1 MKKSISL
8 LMAVWM
14 LCTCGLI
21 SCGSAAGTETAA
33 TTVTAESAVSELTE
47 ATAETVT
54 TEATTTAATTAA
66 TEPAVQNPDARDA
79 SQPLNILFVGN
90 SYTYYNDMPTKLFA
104 PIARAAGY
112 TVNVTALTEGGHH
125 LWEYASEL
133 DTMGAQLHALLG
145 KSTGKKFDIV
155 ILQEQ
160 SNTPISNPRRFYS
173 GVRDVCAMVK
183 AHNADA
189 EIVLYATWGY
199 QAGHENLTKY
209 GKNTQEMEMKL
220 RAAYTAIGEEMGLQV
235 AYAGAGM
242 TYALEHSSVGL
253 YNADRTHPSLAG
265 SAIAAWTIFSTIFRV
280 HPDTVTYTGDITPN
294 VLTAIKEAVSYVYEN
309 GALVDAAYKT
319 SSVGVAYTE
328 PTYSSG
334 IDITKTKNLTAAP
347 ASSIIS
353 YITRDSAQTGNG
365 WQKLKSNAQK
375 TFSGIRGDKD
385 QIAATGYGTKDLTDA
400 QKADVADIG
409 YGVSVIGMKSVR
421 ADKKGVETAVENLVN
436 GHWGSSFMAA
446 ITFDDKLYDING
458 KVTTGDGYT
467 GLITLNFGEV
477 RTFDAIGYF
486 SGSLEGFA
494 QVQEVFVSED
504 GVNWTRVESACY
516 DAIAMAREGKKLV
529 SVSGKPSDPWNGN
542 TAAVQCLFDMGGV
555 SGKYIRIGIRIGGDV
570 DSVSLA
576 QLPTQALQCIN
587 TREIVVYGPAK

>member
-1 MKKSISL
+1 MKKGISL
-8 LMAVWM
+8 LMAII
-14 LCTCGLI
+14 LFCSCGLV
-21 SCGSAAGTETAA
+21 SCGSPAKTETTTTAA
-33 TTVTAESAVSELTE
+33 TTPAATTPALSE
-47 ATAETVT
+47 
-54 TEATTTAATTAA
+54 TTAAATEDTAIETTTAA
-66 TEPAVQNPDARDA
+66 TEPAVQNPDARDPA
-79 SQPLNILFVGN
+79 QSLNILFVGN
-90 SYTYYNDMPTKLFA
+90 SYTHYNDMPTAIFR
-104 PIARAAGY
+104 PIATEAGY
-112 TVNVTALTEGGHH
+112 TVTVRALTEGGHH
-125 LWEYASEL
+125 LSEFASEK
-133 DTMGAQLHALLG
+133 DEKGAQL
-145 KSTGKKFDIV
+145 KKMLSASQPKYDVV

-160 SNTPISNPRRFYS
+160 SHTPTSNPARFYS
-173 GVRDVCAMVK
+173 SVRDLHKMIK
-183 AHNADA
+183 EHNPDA

-199 QAGHENLTKY
+199 QTGNANLAQY
-209 GKNTQEMEMKL
+209 GPTTQEMEMKI
-220 RAAYTAIGEEMGLQV
+220 RAAYTAIAEELDLAV

-309 GALVDAAYKT
+309 GAPVDAAYKT

-467 GLITLNFGEV
+467 GLITLNFGQV

>member
-8 LMAVWM
+8 VMAFLM
-14 LCTCGLI
+14 LCPLGLI
-21 SCGSAAGTETAA
+21 SCGSAAQTEGAA
-33 TTVTAESAVSELTE
+33 TVTTSSATSALTE
-47 ATAETVT
+47 ATTESVT
-54 TEATTTAATTAA
+54 TAAA

-79 SQPLNILFVGN
+79 AQPLNILFVGN

-125 LWEYASEL
+125 LWEYA
-133 DTMGAQLHALLG
+133 DKQDAMGAQLHALLG

-160 SNTPISNPRRFYS
+160 SNTPISNPARFYS
-173 GVRDVCAMVK
+173 GVRDICAMVK
-183 AHNADA
+183 AHNAEA

-199 QAGHENLTKY
+199 QTGHASLTKY

-220 RAAYTAIGEEMGLQV
+220 RAVYTAIGEEMGLQV
-235 AYAGAGM
+235 AYVGAGM
-242 TYALEHSSVGL
+242 TYALEHSAVGL
-253 YNADRTHPSLAG
+253 YNEDRTHPSLAG

-280 HPDTVTYTGDITPN
+280 HPDSVDYTGDITPN
-294 VLTAIKEAVSYVYEN
+294 VLAAIKEAVAYVYET
-309 GALVDAAYKT
+309 GAPVDAAYKT
-319 SSVGVAYTE
+319 SSEGVAYTA
-328 PTYSSG
+328 PAYSSG
-334 IDITKTKNLTAAP
+334 IDITKTKNLTKAP
-347 ASSIIS
+347 SSPIIS
-353 YITRDSAQTGNG
+353 YITRDSAETGNG

-385 QIAATGYGTKDLTDA
+385 QIAAAGYGIKDLNDA
-400 QKADVADIG
+400 QKADIADIG

-446 ITFDDKLYDING
+446 ITFDDKHYDIGG
-458 KVTTGDGYT
+458 KVTAGDGYT

-477 RTFDAIGYF
+477 RTFDAIGYL

-504 GVNWTRVESACY
+504 GVKWTKVESACY

-529 SVSGKPSDPWNGN
+529 SASGKPADPWNGN
-542 TAAVQCLFDMGGV
+542 TASVQCLFDMGGV
-555 SGKYIRIGIRIGGDV
+555 SGKYIRIGIRVGGDV
-570 DSVSLA
+570 DSVSLE
-576 QLPTQALQCIN
+576 QLPAQALQCIN

>member
-1 MKKSISL
+1 MKRRISM
-8 LMAVWM
+8 LMAILM
-14 LCTCGLI
+14 LGFCGLT
-21 SCGSAAGTETAA
+21 SCGNPAKTET
-33 TTVTAESAVSELTE
+33 
-47 ATAETVT
+47 
-54 TEATTTAATTAA
+54 TTTATNTPASSETTAAATEDTAIETTTAA
-66 TEPAVQNPDARDA
+66 TEPVTQNPDARDPA
-79 SQPLNILFVGN
+79 QSLNILFVGN

-112 TVNVTALTEGGHH
+112 TVNVTAITEGGHH
-125 LWEYASEL
+125 LWEFASEL
-133 DTMGAQLHALLG
+133 DSKGAEVHALLG
-145 KSTGKKFDIV
+145 KSTGKKFDVV
-155 ILQEQ
+155 IIQEQ
-160 SNTPISNPRRFYS
+160 SNTPISNPERFYT
-173 GVRDVCAMVK
+173 GVRDMYALIR
-183 AHNADA
+183 AHNPDA
-189 EIVLYATWGY
+189 EVVLYATWGY

-220 RAAYTAIGEEMGLQV
+220 RAAYTAIAEELGLRV

-265 SAIAAWTIFSTIFRV
+265 STIAAWTIFSTIFRV
-280 HPDTVTYTGDITPN
+280 HPNTVTYAGDITPS
-294 VLTAIKEAVSYVYEN
+294 VMDAIKEAVSYVYEN
-309 GALVDAAYKT
+309 GAPVDAAYKT
-319 SSVGVAYTE
+319 SSAGVAYEE

-334 IDITKTKNLTAAP
+334 IDITKTKNLTVAP
-347 ASSIIS
+347 SSSIIS
-353 YITRDSAQTGNG
+353 YITRDSAETGNG

-385 QIAATGYGTKDLTDA
+385 QIAATAYGTADLTDA
-400 QKADVADIG
+400 QKADIADIG

-421 ADKKGVETAVENLVN
+421 ADKKGIETAVENLVN

-446 ITFDDKLYDING
+446 ITFDDKLYDVNG
-458 KVTTGDGYT
+458 NVTTGDGFT

-486 SGSLEGFA
+486 SGSLQGFA

-516 DAIAMAREGKKLV
+516 DAIAMAQEGKQLV
-529 SVSGKPSDPWNGN
+529 SVSGKPADPWNGN
-542 TAAVQCLFDMGGV
+542 TATVQCLFDMGGV

-570 DSVSLA
+570 DSVSLP